1 MKPSDGYVAYIVNP
15 KSGARDEKKI
25 VGRFE
30 EYLCAKG
37 FTIRKSLS
45 KSMSDVCE
53 LATKAATD
61 EDCGVVVVAG
71 GDGTVR
77 EAANGLEGSGKRLM
91 ILPCGT
97 ENLLANEL
105 GLEAEVD
112 WLIKVFEHGDERMMD
127 LGSANGRCFT
137 SVTGFG
143 FDGDIVKRVSDRR
156 KGNIKHLDY
165 FQPILQTFREHEFPV
180 LKVVVDGDE
189 VFNEAGLLFVG
200 NISRYAIG
208 LQILHNADYGDGLLD
223 VCIYKCASRLRL
235 IKHSAL
241 TALKLHADN
250 EDVIYRQCKSVY
262 ISSPNENVRTVI
274 DGDPGPG
281 LPMKIEVIPQA
292 VKLLVPQ
299 GGIVAGIRTKFKKM
313 LR

>member
-1 MKPSDGYVAYIVNP
+1 MKPRDGYIAYIVNL

-25 VGRFE
+25 VGSFE

-37 FTIRKSLS
+37 FSIRKSLS
-45 KSMSDVCE
+45 KSMPDVCE
-53 LATKAATD
+53 LATKAAID
-61 EDCGVVVVAG
+61 EQCGLVVVAG

-105 GLEAEVD
+105 GLEREIK
-112 WLIKVFEHGDERMMD
+112 WLINVFEHGDERMLD

-143 FDGDIVKRVSDRR
+143 FDGDIVKRVNDRR
-156 KGNIKHLDY
+156 KGNIKHIDY
-165 FQPILQTFREHEFPV
+165 VQPILETFRKHEFPV
-180 LKVVVDGDE
+180 LKVVVDGE
-189 VFNEAGLLFVG
+189 EIFNEAGLLFVG

-208 LQILHNADYGDGLLD
+208 LQILHNADFGDGLLD
-223 VCIYKCASRLRL
+223 VCIYKCSSRLRL

-241 TALKLHADN
+241 TALKLHADAG
-250 EDVIYRQCKSVY
+250 DVIYRQCKSVY
-262 ISSPNENVRTVI
+262 ISSPNDNVRTEI
-274 DGDPGPG
+274 DGDPGPA
-281 LPMKIEVIPQA
+281 LPMKIDVIPHA
-292 VKLLVPQ
+292 VKVLVPK
-299 GGIVAGIRTKFKKM
+299 GGIMAGIKTKFKKM
-313 LR
+313 LK